1 MTQSMPLK
9 RSTLEFAA
17 RQRPHVKSGNGT
29 FQSER
34 NYLDFVID
42 GQSLKDLTRYDLV
55 TVLCRE
61 WVPKECARSVQRL
74 LRQEPADFPGERCS
88 LLVCGECGDIGCGAV
103 SVVVDFSGETAVWR
117 DFGYQNNYEPEIH
130 GEYLRGLGPFEF
142 DLDDY
147 KKKLNRALETLNAA
161 L

>member
-1 MTQSMPLK
+1 MERKL
-9 RSTLEFAA
+9 STLEFAL
-17 RQRPHVKSGNGT
+17 RQRPYVKSPSGT

-42 GQSLKDLTRYDLV
+42 GQSLAERTRYDLV
-55 TVLCRE
+55 SVLCKE
-61 WVPKECARSVQRL
+61 WVSGEREKSVRRL
-74 LRQEPADFPGERCS
+74 LLEEAADFPDDRRS

-103 SVVVDFSGETAVWR
+103 SIIIRVSEKTVLWR

-130 GEYLRGLGPFEF
+130 EVHLKDLGPFEF
-142 DLDDY
+142 DLADY
-147 KKKLNRALETLNAA
+147 KSKLTRALDMLKSP